1 MTLRTD
7 RLVRCTS
14 PPHPA
19 AAIALAM
26 AALLAT
32 GAAQAQRAD
41 PAYLYGGLSAGSAR
55 GNFDEPR
62 IAGQVLGAG
71 SGVASTSRSGRNT
84 AWRVFAGYQFNPNLA
99 LELGYHDLGKFGFDA
114 TTTPSG
120 TLRGEMKFVGAS
132 FDVLGMVP
140 IGDSLSLFARA
151 GAHWTRS
158 RGQFSGTG
166 STVVID
172 PTPSRRTTNGKYG
185 VGMQFAFTPSLLM
198 RAEAERYRA
207 NTATGTRGDINVLSV
222 SLVMPLGRGSR
233 TMRSAAYTDMR
244 PPMTAIEPVVVVQA
258 VPQPEPMPP
267 PVVMV
272 VEPVARALPPPPQ
285 RQRVSYSAESMFG
298 FDQSSLQEPGKQA
311 LDGFAVEL
319 RGAQFET
326 VTVEGHTDR
335 LGSTAYNQTL
345 SQQRADVVKN
355 YLVDSGGLPAAKVS
369 ARGMGESAPV
379 SQTADCKGERA
390 SKTLISCLQ
399 PDRRVDIEVTG
410 SR

>member
-1 MTLRTD
+1 
-7 RLVRCTS
+7 
-14 PPHPA
+14 
-19 AAIALAM
+19 
-26 AALLAT
+26 
-32 GAAQAQRAD
+32 
-41 PAYLYGGLSAGSAR
+41 
-55 GNFDEPR
+55 
-62 IAGQVLGAG
+62 
-71 SGVASTSRSGRNT
+71 
-84 AWRVFAGYQFNPNLA
+84 
-99 LELGYHDLGKFGFDA
+99 
-114 TTTPSG
+114 
-120 TLRGEMKFVGAS
+120 
-132 FDVLGMVP
+132 
-140 IGDSLSLFARA
+140 
-151 GAHWTRS
+151 
-158 RGQFSGTG
+158 
-166 STVVID
+166 
-172 PTPSRRTTNGKYG
+172 
-185 VGMQFAFTPSLLM
+185 MQFAFTPSLLM
-198 RAEAERYRA
+198 RAEAERYRT

-311 LDGFAVEL
+311 LDGFTVEL

-335 LGSTAYNQTL
+335 LGSTAYNQAL